1 MNQEISENTLKTAHQ
16 ALIAELA
23 RREEEAVELQR
34 RVTLNPIDGGW
45 ARFLSANQVIIGNIK
60 PAIEEINH
68 ALFGQTWDEVGQ

>member
-34 RVTLNPIDGGW
+34 RVTLNPTDGGW

-68 ALFGQTWDEVGQ
+68 TLFGQTWDEVAQ

>member
-1 MNQEISENTLKTAHQ
+1 MEYQISERALKTAHQ
-16 ALIAELA
+16 ALVSELA